1 MVKILIRKVVA
12 GKVQRMDSEMEPILV
27 KLATLAQ
34 VNKDLRTRY
43 AKEQASG
50 KRTLDLH
57 EFLAMQ
63 VDIPREQQRLRRSLA
78 HLRAKRQALQKGLS
92 FLAT

>member
-1 MVKILIRKVVA
+1 MVKILIRKVVES
-12 GKVQRMDSEMEPILV
+12 KVQKMDREMEPLLL

-34 VNKDLRTRY
+34 VNKDLKGRY

-50 KRTLDLH
+50 KRMLDLH
-57 EFLAMQ
+57 EFIAML

-78 HLRAKRQALQKGLS
+78 HLRARRQSFQRGLT
-92 FLAT
+92 FLNT